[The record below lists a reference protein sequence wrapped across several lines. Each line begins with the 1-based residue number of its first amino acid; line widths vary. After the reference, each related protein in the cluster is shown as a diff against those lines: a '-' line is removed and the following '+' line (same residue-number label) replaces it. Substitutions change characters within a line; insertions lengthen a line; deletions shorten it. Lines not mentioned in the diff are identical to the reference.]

1 MKFRA
6 HDTFFIRRG
15 WLSKGLCNVDKDAE
29 VFISK
34 EKNPTDILGIGS
46 NMVKA
51 LRYWMQAVG
60 LTEEPKSGKRPQ
72 HFTEFG
78 RIIFAND
85 KYIEEMGTLFLLQYK
100 LATNEEMVT
109 AWNFFFNVFGMTE
122 FTKEN
127 FVMALKNYL
136 LEKNLELPADRS
148 LEDDFNCI
156 INTYA
161 RRQSNV
167 RVSPEFNI
175 DCPFRQLSLIE
186 ILNENKKIYKKTSPK
201 ISNLN
206 PLVILAIILKN
217 AGTKKEIQLNDLLN
231 AAGNIG
237 RVFNLDT
244 VTMLEI
250 LYKIEQQ
257 GLIKINRTAGL
268 DVINIQT
275 ELTPLECVKEYYKKI
290 NGQSLEN

>member
-100 LATNEEMVT
+100 LAT
-109 AWNFFFNVFGMTE
+109 
-122 FTKEN
+122 KEN

-186 ILNENKKIYKKTSPK
+186 ILNENKKIYVCPVCGYEYEGDINSEPDDWTCPLCGQPK
-201 ISNLN
+201 S
-206 PLVILAIILKN
+206 
-217 AGTKKEIQLNDLLN
+217 
-231 AAGNIG
+231 
-237 RVFNLDT
+237 VF
-244 VTMLEI
+244 
-250 LYKIEQQ
+250 KA
-257 GLIKINRTAGL
+257 K
-268 DVINIQT
+268 
-275 ELTPLECVKEYYKKI
+275 
-290 NGQSLEN
+290 